1 VEKTPGGSML
11 NKPLVSVCVFCLV
24 LALSSCQNI
33 KTSFVSRDKHWNAL
47 DSNSKK
53 ITDSQVEIVSP
64 AIQIKVDYYHDFY
77 KELMEE
83 NSNSVVYPIQIN
95 DGKLEQSGTV
105 LFC

>member
-1 VEKTPGGSML
+1 ML
-11 NKPLVSVCVFCLV
+11 NKSLVVVCVFCLV

-33 KTSFVSRDKHWNAL
+33 KTSFVSKDKHWNAL
-47 DSNSKK
+47 DSESNK

-64 AIQIKVDYYHDFY
+64 VIQMKVDYYHDFFQ
-77 KELMEE
+77 ELMEE
-83 NSNSVVYPIQIN
+83 GSNSVVYPIQIN